1 MKKVIL
7 PVLIFLIISI
17 AACQPAKEVKE
28 APKGTTGDAA
38 ADSSSDLGSAD
49 DVEKDL
55 DSSELNELDS
65 GFNDVQSI

>member
-1 MKKVIL
+1 MKKVIFSI
-7 PVLIFLIISI
+7 LIFLIISI

-28 APKGTTGDAA
+28 APKGTTSGTG
-38 ADSSSDLGSAD
+38 SELGSAD

-65 GFNDVQSI
+65 GFDDVQSI

>member
-1 MKKVIL
+1 MKKAIL
-7 PVLIFLIISI
+7 PFLIFLIISI

-28 APKGTTGDAA
+28 APQGTTGDAA
-38 ADSSSDLGSAD
+38 DSDSELGSAD

-65 GFNDVQSI
+65 GFDDVQSI